1 MKAFRMC
8 ANITAPINCTYLL
21 MPNAIHVTVS
31 GIIIW
36 DAISLAEPE
45 FTNINGKEFEMTHG
59 YKDMDDNP
67 NANQESIDDARE
79 I

>member
-1 MKAFRMC
+1 
-8 ANITAPINCTYLL
+8 
-21 MPNAIHVTVS
+21 VTVS

-45 FTNINGKEFEMTHG
+45 FTNINGIEFEMTHG